1 MYFIGLK
8 HLRFTL
14 NLYGAK
20 LKNCPPFFLFITKRI
35 FVNGNLW
42 WWWNLLSLN
51 KSIFCVICR
60 KISLSIESWHIIF
73 PAKIW
78 PTAKL
83 NYIGHPNKSRFSKH
97 VVMTEEEIGVR
108 SSRNGKY
115 IKTMALIFVL
125 YVIAFN

>member
-20 LKNCPPFFLFITKRI
+20 LKNCPLFFYLSQKGYLLTVICDDDEIYF
-35 FVNGNLW
+35 LW
-42 WWWNLLSLN
+42 TSQF
-51 KSIFCVICR
+51 FCVICR

-73 PAKIW
+73 PAKMW

-97 VVMTEEEIGVR
+97 VVMTEKEIGVR

-115 IKTMALIFVL
+115 IKTMALVFVL